1 MPSPSPGSA
10 PTPVS
15 RRRPSHPA
23 PLCPPLTPLPSLV
36 GAADSLGFT
45 DLSKE
50 GFPNLDAYVKR
61 CEGRPAVAKAVK
73 GDMIEQMRA
82 KPDFE
87 ESIAKRSAWVWE
99 EDKGREEL

>member
-1 MPSPSPGSA
+1 M
-10 PTPVS
+10 
-15 RRRPSHPA
+15 
-23 PLCPPLTPLPSLV
+23 
-36 GAADSLGFT
+36 
-45 DLSKE
+45 
-50 GFPNLDAYVKR
+50 
-61 CEGRPAVAKAVK
+61 AKAVK